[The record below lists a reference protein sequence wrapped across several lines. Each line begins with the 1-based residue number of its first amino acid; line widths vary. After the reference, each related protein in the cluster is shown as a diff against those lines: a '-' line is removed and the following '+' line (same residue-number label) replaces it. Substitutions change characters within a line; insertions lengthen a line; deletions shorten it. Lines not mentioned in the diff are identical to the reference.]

1 MVGMNLNEHNARLV
15 KSKINH
21 REENVRSKL
30 KQVKELTKN
39 LESGFSAHTA
49 AFLASIAAE
58 LAANARS
65 LEDLMDVAEMPREI
79 NLEEE

>member
-1 MVGMNLNEHNARLV
+1 MNEHNARLV

-49 AFLASIAAE
+49 SFLASIATE

-65 LEDLMDVAEMPREI
+65 LEDLMDVTGMDFDQI
-79 NLEEE
+79 NLNQE